1 MHESILP
8 IYKEI
13 QDRFV
18 KIAWTHKIQEVQAG
32 LYVKES
38 NCNKWT
44 MAIINGITTT
54 SAFSTV
60 ATSALEA
67 IEAAWIMPA
76 ITSVLA
82 VVSTIITF
90 RYKDGVLDGKAMAC
104 KQYAAKCRNIRNQ
117 YEALLT
123 DIQSGRLHDVETIS
137 VKRDLMSEV
146 ENELFAGE
154 IAPHTTPKAVKIA
167 TKALKENQD
176 TLTTDEEVKSI
187 VPLHLQEL

>member
-13 QDRFV
+13 QTRFV
-18 KIAWTHKIQEVQAG
+18 KIAWCHKIQEVQAG
-32 LYVKES
+32 LYIKIS
-38 NCNKWT
+38 NRNKWW

-54 SAFSTV
+54 SAFGTV

-67 IEAAWIMPA
+67 IEASWVMPA

-82 VVSTIITF
+82 VISTIITF
-90 RYKDGVLDGKAMAC
+90 RYKDGILDDKATAC
-104 KQYAAKCRNIRNQ
+104 KQYAAKCRDIRNQ
-117 YEALLT
+117 YESLLT
-123 DIQSGRLHDVETIS
+123 DIQSGRLSDVETIS
-137 VKRDLMSEV
+137 RKRDLMNET
-146 ENELFAGE
+146 ENELFTGE
-154 IAPHTTPKAVKIA
+154 IAPHTTKKAVSIA

-176 TLTTDEEVKSI
+176 TLTTDEEIKSI